1 MKILRFPS
9 PKILGLS
16 TVVTL
21 ELDLPR
27 YSYFMILENASK
39 NITVVLSNF
48 RKTRT
53 VPYRTVPHRT
63 VPRPY
68 RTKLKLFFKNSLGTF
83 DVSYFRTIIKNLE
96 LFLKT

>member
-39 NITVVLSNF
+39 NITYF
-48 RKTRT
+48 
-53 VPYRTVPHRT
+53 YD
-63 VPRPY
+63 
-68 RTKLKLFFKNSLGTF
+68 LKPIVIFFF
-83 DVSYFRTIIKNLE
+83 E
-96 LFLKT
+96 